1 MMDIQISQGFDARR
15 VVAPWRAAV
24 RTQSFNG

>member
-1 MMDIQISQGFDARR
+1 MMDIQNSLGFDARR
-15 VVAPWRAAV
+15 VVAPWRPVV

>member
-1 MMDIQISQGFDARR
+1 MMDIQNSPGTDARR
-15 VVAPWRAAV
+15 VVAPWRAVA